1 MTNEQTI
8 ALSHFALYPL
18 AGHTDTVLS
27 VAWSPD
33 GQLLASG
40 SADNTVRLRNGLSVA
55 LLHTLEVHTV
65 EVYSVAWSPDGQL
78 LPSGSLDKTVR
89 LWNGLSG
96 ALLHTLEGHTD
107 SVNSVAWSPDGQLLA
122 SHSETTV
129 RLWRSP
135 MWETMQVVE
144 NVTAY
149 NSLNSL

>member
-18 AGHTDTVLS
+18 AGHTDRVNS

-40 SADNTVRLRNGLSVA
+40 SDAKTRRWRTAQWGT
-55 LLHTLEVHTV
+55 LLDAVKGHTDERRG
-65 EVYSVAWSPDGQL
+65 VAWSPDGQL
-78 LPSGSLDKTVR
+78 LASGSQDKTVR
-89 LWNGLSG
+89 LWKAQSG
-96 ALLHTLEGHTD
+96 ALLHTLEGHTNE
-107 SVNSVAWSPDGQLLA
+107 VLSVAWSPDGQLLA

-144 NVTAY
+144 KV
-149 NSLNSL
+149 